1 MSSTS
6 TICFHG
12 LDRRRGTALC
22 LRTPPEGIAE
32 LLLLLLLLLLLA
44 VVLMVV
50 VLVLLVLVLLLVSLP
65 LDVRKSD
72 SPNAKGMGGEVDSN
86 EEDEEE
92 EGADAEADIAD
103 ERDAAPFCAR
113 FFAPLLP
120 PPNENEMAGRITD
133 DALVPPRA
141 SSPSSPSPLP
151 LPPPLSEDDHVCQL
165 F

>member
-12 LDRRRGTALC
+12 LDRRRGTARC
-22 LRTPPEGIAE
+22 RRTPPEGIAE
-32 LLLLLLLLLLLA
+32 LLLLLLLLLA
-44 VVLMVV
+44 VVLVV
-50 VLVLLVLVLLLVSLP
+50 IVLVLLLVPLP

-86 EEDEEE
+86 VEDEEE
-92 EGADAEADIAD
+92 EGADAEADVAD

-113 FFAPLLP
+113 FFAPFLP

-133 DALVPPRA
+133 DELAPPRA

-151 LPPPLSEDDHVCQL
+151 LPPPPPPPPLLDHVCQL
-165 F
+165 L